1 MARESARERAP
12 QPWSLY
18 ATPNDVLADRSLSDA
33 ERRSILESWERDLRE
48 RAVAEKENTGGGS
61 GRGQPEALREALAAL
76 PAAGE
81 RPMGSRGPRLTG
93 EEARQGEIIL
103 KTPTRKAIFIGG
115 IVLAAVFCV
124 FFFFYQAS
132 L

>member
-1 MARESARERAP
+1 MARESERERAA

-33 ERRSILESWERDLRE
+33 ERRSILESWERDLRG
-48 RAVAEKENTGGGS
+48 RADAEDGNAAGGGK
-61 GRGQPEALREALAAL
+61 GQLEALATL
-76 PAAGE
+76 PAEGE

-115 IVLAAVFCV
+115 IVLAAVLCV
-124 FFFFYQAS
+124 FFFYQAS

>member
-18 ATPNDVLADRSLSDA
+18 ATPNDVLADRSLSGA
-33 ERRSILESWERDLRE
+33 ERRSILESWER
-48 RAVAEKENTGGGS
+48 AVADEENAGDGS
-61 GRGQPEALREALAAL
+61 GRGQLEALREALAAL

-124 FFFFYQAS
+124 FAFYQAS